1 MMKKKT
7 QKVGNFVL
15 DDSREM
21 EFGDGVRGFEFFFFF
36 ETLTSNKVIFIFIF

>member
-7 QKVGNFVL
+7 QKVENFVL

-21 EFGDGVRGFEFFFFF
+21 EFGDGVRGFEFFFF
-36 ETLTSNKVIFIFIF
+36 ETLTSNKVIFIFIL

>member
-21 EFGDGVRGFEFFFFF
+21 EFGDGVRGSEFFFF
-36 ETLTSNKVIFIFIF
+36 